1 MRICLSDRIIRFPL
15 TAGLIGNILKSNMK
29 KGFKLFG
36 CLAVSLFIA
45 GCFSARMQSSGS
57 KYPAGEPLEGYSGP
71 KAKIAVSD
79 FELKTSGLN
88 TEIGQSLK
96 EYFISILNNTKRFT
110 IVSPAEADLIIS
122 VGIIEFVPENSG
134 GKSGIA
140 GGGSAASSF
149 MGGLLGAPLN
159 KATMQLSLRIVERA
173 TSNVISSRD
182 IQSQA
187 VENPGNK
194 INTPHDKVFKA
205 GLSEFSGA
213 PMGKVIHECLLEAAR
228 YTALN
233 VPPTYY
239 KD

>member
-1 MRICLSDRIIRFPL
+1 
-15 TAGLIGNILKSNMK
+15 MK
-29 KGFKLFG
+29 KSFKLFG
-36 CLAVSLFIA
+36 CLVISLFIA
-45 GCFSARMQSSGS
+45 GCFSTKMQQAGG
-57 KYPAGEPLEGYSGP
+57 KYLKGDSLEGYSGP

-88 TEIGQSLK
+88 ADVGQALK
-96 EYFISILNNTKRFT
+96 EYFVSILNNTKRFI
-110 IVSPAEADLIIS
+110 IVSPTDTDLIIS

-159 KATMQLSLRIVERA
+159 KATMQLSLRIVDRA
-173 TSNVISSRD
+173 TSNVISSRE

-194 INTPHDKVFKA
+194 VNTLRDKVFRA
-205 GLSEFSGA
+205 GLSEYAGA
-213 PMGKVIHECLLEAAR
+213 PMGKVICECLLEAAR
-228 YTALN
+228 YTAVN
-233 VPPTYY
+233 VPLTYY

>member
-1 MRICLSDRIIRFPL
+1 M
-15 TAGLIGNILKSNMK
+15 TVKLIGNILKMSMK
-29 KGFKLFG
+29 RSPRLFC
-36 CLAVSLFIA
+36 CLIILLFVA
-45 GCFSARMQSSGS
+45 GCFST
-57 KYPAGEPLEGYSGP
+57 KNYPVGGKHLVGDSLEGYSGP

-79 FELKTSGLN
+79 FELKTSSLNADIGLA
-88 TEIGQSLK
+88 LK
-96 EYFISILNNTKRFT
+96 EYFISILNNTKRFVVAAPSET
-110 IVSPAEADLIIS
+110 DLIIS
-122 VGIIEFVPENSG
+122 IGVVEFVPENSG

-159 KATMQLSLRIVERA
+159 KATMQLSVRIVDRL
-173 TSNVISSRD
+173 TSNVINNRD

-187 VENPGNK
+187 VENSGKK

-205 GLSEFSGA
+205 GLSDYVDTS
-213 PMGKVIHECLLEAAR
+213 MGKVIYECLLETAR
-228 YTALN
+228 YVVLN

>member
-1 MRICLSDRIIRFPL
+1 
-15 TAGLIGNILKSNMK
+15 MK
-29 KGFKLFG
+29 KSFKLFA
-36 CLAVSLFIA
+36 CAVLSLFIA
-45 GCFSARMQSSGS
+45 GCFLTKMQ
-57 KYPAGEPLEGYSGP
+57 PAGSRYLTEEPLERYSGP

-88 TEIGQSLK
+88 ADVGQALK
-96 EYFISILNNTKRFT
+96 EYLISILNNTKRFV
-110 IVSPAEADLIIS
+110 IVAPLDTDLIIS

-134 GKSGIA
+134 GKAGVA

-159 KATMQLSLRIVERA
+159 KATMQLSLRIVDRT

-182 IQSQA
+182 IQSQT

-205 GLSEFSGA
+205 GLSEYAGT
-213 PMGKVIHECLLEAAR
+213 PMGKVIYECLLEAAR
-228 YTALN
+228 YIALN

>member
-1 MRICLSDRIIRFPL
+1 
-15 TAGLIGNILKSNMK
+15 
-29 KGFKLFG
+29 
-36 CLAVSLFIA
+36 
-45 GCFSARMQSSGS
+45 MQ
-57 KYPAGEPLEGYSGP
+57 PAGGKYLEGDPLEGYSGP

-88 TEIGQSLK
+88 ADVGGALK
-96 EYFISILNNTKRFT
+96 EYFISILNNTKRFV
-110 IVSPAEADLIIS
+110 IVAPSDTDLIIS
-122 VGIIEFVPENSG
+122 VGVIEFVPENSG

-140 GGGSAASSF
+140 GGGSAASGF
-149 MGGLLGAPLN
+149 MGGLLGTPLN
-159 KATMQLSLRIVERA
+159 KATMQLSLRIVDRA

-194 INTPHDKVFKA
+194 VNTPRDKIFKT
-205 GLSEFSGA
+205 GLSEYAGA
-213 PMGKVIHECLLEAAR
+213 PMGKVIYECLLEAAR

-233 VPPTYY
+233 VPLTYY

>member
-1 MRICLSDRIIRFPL
+1 M
-15 TAGLIGNILKSNMK
+15 TAGLIGNILKTGMK
-29 KGFKLFG
+29 KSFKLFG
-36 CLAVSLFIA
+36 CLVLSLFVA
-45 GCFSARMQSSGS
+45 GCSSIRMQSADS
-57 KYPAGEPLEGYSGP
+57 KYLADDPLEGYSGP

-88 TEIGQSLK
+88 TELGQALK
-96 EYFISILNNTKRFT
+96 EYFVSILNNTKRFVM
-110 IVSPAEADLIIS
+110 VSPPETDLIIS

-134 GKSGIA
+134 GKSGVA

-149 MGGLLGAPLN
+149 MGGLLGTPLN
-159 KATMQLSLRIVERA
+159 KATMQLSLRIVDRA

-194 INTPHDKVFKA
+194 INTPHDKFFKA
-205 GLSEFSGA
+205 GLSEYAGT
-213 PMGKVIHECLLEAAR
+213 PMGKVIYECLLEAAR
-228 YTALN
+228 YITLN
-233 VPPTYY
+233 VPLIYY